1 MNSSPVA
8 FPFKYHHAWSTV
20 IIEIVNK
27 IVESQAAACLAA
39 LWFRLIHLNLFGLF
53 LVILLISG
61 QFLLVLDIFF
71 LIFYTIKLRWQRKL
85 WHV

>member
-1 MNSSPVA
+1 MNSSSVA
-8 FPFKYHHAWSTV
+8 FPFKCYHAWSTV

-27 IVESQAAACLAA
+27 IMESQAAACLTA
-39 LWFRLIHLNLFGLF
+39 LWFRLIHLFGLF

-71 LIFYTIKLRWQRKL
+71 QIFYTIKLRW
-85 WHV
+85 

>member
-20 IIEIVNK
+20 IIEIVNN
-27 IVESQAAACLAA
+27 IVESQAAACLTA

-71 LIFYTIKLRWQRKL
+71 LIFYTIKLRWQREL

>member
-8 FPFKYHHAWSTV
+8 FPFKYHHARSTV

-27 IVESQAAACLAA
+27 IVESQAAACLTA

-71 LIFYTIKLRWQRKL
+71 LIFYTIKLRWQREL